1 MLKRIALCCTPDLA
15 TPHNKKTST
24 NVDGYIQSHS
34 KAFNSCGVAGFFNF
48 KKRGKLIMEIR
59 TNVNFTVI
67 DSMNTL
73 TSAED
78 IKNKVD
84 SEIKVI
90 GIMVYDTVDKS
101 TGEVKTVGAIK
112 ADDGTIYGFTSATMI
127 ECAEMMA
134 GAFTDSNAKSITVIP
149 FTKQSNNK
157 RTFYQFKI
165 VDIEK

>member
-1 MLKRIALCCTPDLA
+1 
-15 TPHNKKTST
+15 
-24 NVDGYIQSHS
+24 
-34 KAFNSCGVAGFFNF
+34 
-48 KKRGKLIMEIR
+48 MEIR

-84 SEIKVI
+84 AEIKVV